1 MAMANDQYVITKN
14 IYIDFRKVIKFLD
27 SPEPGMYRQKAVDLR
42 QPPSLP
48 KHILLHRA
56 RGIEEVE
63 TEEEQEDEAIEEEM
77 EEDEA
82 SKLNKAVGKFGDTE

>member
-1 MAMANDQYVITKN
+1 MLSLKTFIL
-14 IYIDFRKVIKFLD
+14 IFRKVIKFLD
-27 SPEPGMYRQKAVDLR
+27 SPVPGMYRQKAVDLR
-42 QPPSLP
+42 QPPTLP

-63 TEEEQEDEAIEEEM
+63 TEEEYEEIVEEI
-77 EEDEA
+77 EEDEG